1 MKEESRKYAEEAYDI
16 INHAACEIGSRL
28 PGSENEKKF
37 HNYMADKLREIG
49 IKPVSEE
56 FAVYPRASI
65 GGIPYAGWAGVILC
79 VASYFA
85 RAIPYLWFA
94 MCGLSVVT
102 IMWLI
107 FSVFLYKKWFDMFFK
122 QQISR
127 NTIGELVPEDGE
139 YDYTIA
145 LSGHTDTSWCWK
157 HSEHAYKYRDN
168 PVLGIITTYGKVG
181 FGAICFFVM
190 AFYSI
195 FQAVYYAAL
204 MVFQA
209 RWAVIVQ
216 YGAQYGYTSPFA
228 DFYNV
233 LDKIFLFL
241 PIICCIGC
249 FFVIMWADPNPENAS
264 RGAMDNASGIALSY
278 EVMKY
283 FKENPEK
290 IPPRCRIMNV
300 YCGSEEAGLRG
311 SMAFTEEHKNDGM
324 LNNCWNLN
332 IDSVADE
339 DYFEV
344 VIKDDWQGCRFDKD
358 LEKMFKDTFDELE
371 IVSKTNGAIHNPVGG
386 CDSTPMTK
394 AGIKSVTFAAQNPVL
409 TYYYHTWHDMPDR
422 FSAET
427 VGTGFDVL
435 LGVIDKI
442 AAFQEENGF
451 NGPQK

>member
-37 HNYMADKLREIG
+37 HDYMADKLREIG
-49 IKPVSEE
+49 VKPVSEE

-102 IMWLI
+102 IVWLI
-107 FSVFLYKKWFDMFFK
+107 FSVFLYKRWFDMFFK
-122 QQISR
+122 QQVSR

-157 HSEHAYKYRDN
+157 HSEHAYKYRDK
-168 PVLGIITTYGKVG
+168 PVLGIISTYGKVG

-195 FQAVYYAAL
+195 FQAVYYTAL

-209 RWAVIVQ
+209 KWAVIVQ

-228 DFYNV
+228 DVYNV

-358 LEKMFKDTFDELE
+358 LEKMFKDIFDELE

-394 AGIKSVTFAAQNPVL
+394 AGIKSVTFAAQNPIL